1 MMTQRGGEGVN
12 PGEGRVILLC
22 DDGRQDGAVGSYD
35 TSTRVIAGRL
45 DAQDEPRFGGAAE
58 GAKGSVFASKT
69 REVVDPTN
77 SPRAY
82 RSYKP
87 HAALACPVQLVP
99 SGSSGRKR
107 RCGLLVN
114 VRRWKRLSHRSP
126 TRWVLDPG
134 RRRRKEAAKP
144 RGLASGVT
152 AVKWQFSE
160 TGAAK
165 KAAGRKGSS
174 DHNWANA
181 LGPAAR
187 SFALPP
193 ALMSWQAGQAPSR
206 LAWLA

>member
-1 MMTQRGGEGVN
+1 MGIVAALLREQGRESVCLHVVDVDQRLAEDGRERLGSCQTDAEAAGHARALRHGDSIEIRGLDAGFVERSCDGGREVGMMTQRGGEGVN

-82 RSYKP
+82 RSYGP
-87 HAALACPVQLVP
+87 HAALTCPVQLVP

-107 RCGLLVN
+107 RCV
-114 VRRWKRLSHRSP
+114 
-126 TRWVLDPG
+126 
-134 RRRRKEAAKP
+134 
-144 RGLASGVT
+144 
-152 AVKWQFSE
+152 
-160 TGAAK
+160 
-165 KAAGRKGSS
+165 
-174 DHNWANA
+174 
-181 LGPAAR
+181 
-187 SFALPP
+187 
-193 ALMSWQAGQAPSR
+193 
-206 LAWLA
+206 